1 MFQSSCFRSTIDW
14 IFTRPTP
21 LWNKKEAQ
29 HQSQYFSRHLVV
41 FGFKFFFFQ
50 DTSKWLL
57 VDVDRNHF
65 PIFNVESLFLISL
78 NQLFVTSS
86 LFQKEDGVKSLEQSG
101 SSRSHKTL
109 MASPTNDVDFVQT
122 NRNALD
128 ERDSNRFFFVI
139 PVHSNNEK
147 KHSRIL
153 FFCCFFFQTVFQT
166 EQQAKGPTR
175 RRFDFVSLLLSL
187 QRRVFSFSQ
196 SPAASAGGE
205 WVERVGFILFFFVFF
220 CFSGVPGGLMS
231 RPSLNQQH
239 SRLTWGSVGNPH
251 QIELLEMAHHT
262 HPPTHPPILCV
273 CVCVCVL
280 LCVALYRVGFG

>member
-1 MFQSSCFRSTIDW
+1 M
-14 IFTRPTP
+14 
-21 LWNKKEAQ
+21 
-29 HQSQYFSRHLVV
+29 
-41 FGFKFFFFQ
+41 
-50 DTSKWLL
+50 
-57 VDVDRNHF
+57 
-65 PIFNVESLFLISL
+65 
-78 NQLFVTSS
+78 
-86 LFQKEDGVKSLEQSG
+86 
-101 SSRSHKTL
+101 
-109 MASPTNDVDFVQT
+109 
-122 NRNALD
+122 
-128 ERDSNRFFFVI
+128 
-139 PVHSNNEK
+139 
-147 KHSRIL
+147 

-280 LCVALYRVGFG
+280 LCVALYRVGFGWFANGDRLSSLRLLKMNLRDQFCEPLSRRNVNSNWWIESVDSMSHGSNGSTRDSANCSLFDSFILIPFEWERFPLQRIDGRAVQRMGTIWWPTSGSILPFLKC